1 MNENLYKLE
10 IKMDEIHDKS
20 EALKVLLI
28 TDKQNLKTY
37 NKEYR
42 RMFPD
47 LSIENIY
54 EEDLDIKLRNKLKDY
69 DFIITGSFS
78 QEKLITDVI
87 TITGNKKHI
96 ILLNDKVEQF
106 HILSMNKR
114 GNVLFLGNNL
124 ESMEN
129 LKILDGYVDII
140 RKQKKMQFEYAKVK
154 PEVIDEKREQ
164 ILIYTNTIVV
174 KNILKKVFKDVK
186 IKEKRYAIVE
196 DSKNF
201 YIELNK
207 QKDVLKIVILTAE
220 KPPFDEVKMINKISK
235 DIKILYVSSTK
246 DSTLIRELERIGV
259 DDFIYKPFQMDNLI
273 EKIRIADNVEQKIE
287 HKISLFSLKE
297 LIERFNT
304 FTKTVNLEAETTNEF
319 KKYFK
324 FLQV

>member
-20 EALKVLLI
+20 ENLKVLLI

-54 EEDLDIKLRNKLKDY
+54 EEDLDIKLKNKLKDF

-78 QEKLITDVI
+78 QEKIITDI
-87 TITGNKKHI
+87 INITGNKKHI
-96 ILLNDKVEQF
+96 VLLNDKVEQF

-129 LKILDGYVDII
+129 LKILEGYINII
-140 RKQKKMQFEYAKVK
+140 RKQKKMQIEYAKVK
-154 PEVIDEKREQ
+154 PDTVDEKREQ

-186 IKEKRYAIVE
+186 IKEKRYEIVE

-207 QKDVLKIVILTAE
+207 QKDVLKIVILTSE

-246 DSTLIRELERIGV
+246 DNTLIKELERIGV
-259 DDFIYKPFQMDNLI
+259 DDFIYKPFQMENLI
-273 EKIRIADNVEQKIE
+273 EKIRIADDVEQKVE

-304 FTKTVNLEAETTNEF
+304 FTKTANIKEETTAEF

>member
-1 MNENLYKLE
+1 MNEGLYKLE
-10 IKMDEIHDKS
+10 IKMDEIHVKC
-20 EALKVLLI
+20 ENLNVLLL
-28 TDKQNLKTY
+28 TDKQNFKLY
-37 NKEYR
+37 SKEYR
-42 RMFPD
+42 RMFPN
-47 LSIENIY
+47 LTTENIY
-54 EEDLDIKLRNKLKDY
+54 EDGIADKLKYKLQEY

-78 QEKLITDVI
+78 KDIIITDVLNI
-87 TITGNKKHI
+87 NDNKKHI
-96 ILLNDKVEQF
+96 VLLNDKVEQF
-106 HILSMNKR
+106 HILSMNKK

-129 LKILDGYVDII
+129 LNILFGYIDII
-140 RKQKKMQFEYAKVK
+140 SKQKKMQVEYAKIK
-154 PEVIDEKREQ
+154 PDKVDEKRDK
-164 ILIYTNTIVV
+164 ILIFTNTIVV

-186 IKEKRYAIVE
+186 IKENRYSIVE

-207 QKDVLKIVILTAE
+207 LKDSLKIVILTSE
-220 KPPFDEVKMINKISK
+220 LPPFDEVKMINKISK

-246 DSTLIRELERIGV
+246 DNTLIKELERIGV
-259 DDFIYKPFQMDNLI
+259 DDFIYKPFQMDNII

-304 FTKTVNLEAETTNEF
+304 YGKTTYITEEITGEF

-324 FLQV
+324 FLQQ